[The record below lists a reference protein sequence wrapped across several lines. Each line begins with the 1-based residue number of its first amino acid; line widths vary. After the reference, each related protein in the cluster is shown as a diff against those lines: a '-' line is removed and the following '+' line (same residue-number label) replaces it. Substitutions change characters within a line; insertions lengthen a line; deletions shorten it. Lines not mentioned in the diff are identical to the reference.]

1 MDAAFLHTVSL
12 MVIILGVSVE
22 DNIAASVLEVI
33 GDGDDNED
41 AT

>member
-1 MDAAFLHTVSL
+1 
-12 MVIILGVSVE
+12 MVIILGVRVE

-33 GDGDDNED
+33 CDGDDNED